1 MVDVQSIIQ
10 NSFASLPAEIGPS
23 VSVSW
28 SDFGERVATLG
39 LTIPSESSL
48 LESLGLVW
56 TSSRFVMEH
65 CLRDPSML
73 LNLSDSGDLYSAS
86 VRSEYRSRLQQ
97 LEWSDEATLM
107 SALRRFRTREM
118 VRIAW
123 RDIAGWSDLDET
135 LSDLSAL
142 AEVCLQ
148 VAIDDL
154 FERMCD
160 RQGTPLLGGGRPQ
173 KPVVLGMGKLGA
185 WELNFS
191 SDIDLMFAYP
201 EEGVLPGRRNMSYG
215 EFFTKLCRKLVKVID
230 TATED
235 GFVFRV
241 DLRLRP
247 FGDSGPLI
255 MSFDAMESYYQGQA
269 REWER
274 YAMIKARPVAGDPVA
289 GRQLQAM
296 LRPFVYRRYLD
307 YRAFGELRELKF
319 QITREL
325 QRKDRLNNIKLGPG
339 GIREIEFIAQVFQL
353 IRGGRNKALQERQVQ
368 KVLAILGRESLLPG
382 AVVDKLI
389 DSYRL
394 LRRVEN
400 RLQEYADCQVHDLP
414 EQPDQH
420 IRLALSLGY
429 EEWDAFAQTL
439 SCVRDQVQNVFEQVF
454 ESPQS
459 ESGHGDADLLWAG
472 SPADE
477 HLQATAASLGYKQP
491 EPVLRILA
499 DFRKAYPIKRLTAS
513 GSQYLD
519 KLMPMLLGAA
529 GTSDNPE
536 TALKRILDLIEAIAG
551 RTVYLS
557 LLVENPLA
565 LSQLV
570 KLATASPWIVAHIAR
585 FPLLL
590 DELLDPRTLY
600 APLSKEALETELEK
614 RLAAIDH
621 DDLEQQIIE
630 LGQFKQAQV
639 LRVAAADIMGV
650 IPVMVVSDYLTEIA
664 EVILNRVLMLA
675 WGQLAKKYGVPPGER
690 ADQVSGFGMI
700 GYGKLGGMELG
711 YGSDL
716 DLVFLYSGDKGDA
729 MTDGG
734 KPIGCAQFYAR
745 LGQRIIHILTANML
759 SGVLYEVD
767 MRLRPS
773 GNAGLLVSHLDAF
786 DRYQHNEAWTWEHQA
801 LVRARFVAG
810 AMSIAEKFGKIR
822 RIILTTPRDP
832 LSLRKDVNT
841 MREKMRT
848 SLAKNEPGMF
858 DLKQGPGGI
867 ADIEFIVQY
876 GVLCCAKDHPE
887 LIRLTDNIG
896 LLELLSDTGFMSA
909 EESDVLKEAY
919 CRYRDKG
926 HRTALQ
932 GKSALVLEESIK
944 VLRSRVQKIWQKF
957 MVDSRS

>member
-1 MVDVQSIIQ
+1 MVDIQSVIR
-10 NSFASLPAEIGPS
+10 NSLSALPPEIEPS
-23 VSVSW
+23 VGAAW
-28 SDFGERVATLG
+28 SDFCERAAALGVA
-39 LTIPSESSL
+39 IPAKLSL

-56 TSSRFVMEH
+56 AGSRFVMES

-73 LNLSDSGDLYSAS
+73 LNLNDSGDLYSDS

-97 LEWSDEATLM
+97 LEWRDEETLM
-107 SALRRFRTREM
+107 RTLRRFRRREM

-123 RDIAGWSDLDET
+123 RDIAGWADLDET

-148 VAIDDL
+148 VALDDI
-154 FERMCD
+154 FERMSE
-160 RQGTPLLGGGRPQ
+160 RRGTPLLGDGCPQ

-191 SDIDLMFAYP
+191 SDIDLIFAYP
-201 EEGVLPGRRNMSYG
+201 EEGVLPGRRNTSYG
-215 EFFTKLCRKLVKVID
+215 EFFTKLCHNLVKVID

-255 MSFDAMESYYQGQA
+255 MSFDAMESYYQSQA

-319 QITREL
+319 QITQEL

-368 KVLAILGRESLLPG
+368 KVLATLERDSLLPG
-382 AVVDKLI
+382 AVVHKLI
-389 DSYRL
+389 DSYRV

-400 RLQEYADCQVHDLP
+400 RLQEYADGQVHDLP
-414 EQPDQH
+414 EQPDQR
-420 IRLALSLGY
+420 IRLAFSLGY
-429 EEWDAFAQTL
+429 KEWDAFAQAL
-439 SCVRDQVQNVFEQVF
+439 NCVRDQAHNVFEQVF

-459 ESGHGDADLLWAG
+459 ESGHGDADWLWAG
-472 SPADE
+472 SASDE
-477 HLQATAASLGYKQP
+477 QLQAAAASLGYQQP
-491 EPVLRILA
+491 ERVLRILSE
-499 DFRKAYPIKRLTAS
+499 FRKAHPIKRLTAQ
-513 GSQYLD
+513 GSRYLD
-519 KLMPMLLGAA
+519 NLMPMLLGAA
-529 GTSDNPE
+529 GTSEDRE
-536 TALKRILDLIEAIAG
+536 TALKRLLDLIEAIAS
-551 RTVYLS
+551 RTAYLS

-570 KLATASPWIVAHIAR
+570 KLATASSWIVAHIAR

-590 DELLDPRTLY
+590 DELLDSRTLY
-600 APLSKEALETELEK
+600 APLSREDLEAELEK

-621 DDLEQQIIE
+621 EDLEQQMIE
-630 LGQFKQAQV
+630 LRQFKQAQV
-639 LRVAAADIMGV
+639 LRVAAADIMGA
-650 IPVMVVSDYLTEIA
+650 IPIMVVSDYLTEIA
-664 EVILNRVLMLA
+664 EVILNQVMMLA
-675 WGQLAKKYGVPPGER
+675 WGRLSRKYGVPPRGQ
-690 ADQVSGFGMI
+690 ADKVSGFGVI
-700 GYGKLGGMELG
+700 AYGKMGGCELG

-716 DLVFLYSGDKGDA
+716 DLVFIYHGEEADA
-729 MTDGG
+729 LTDGG
-734 KPIGCAQFYAR
+734 KAISCAQFYSR

-759 SGVLYEVD
+759 SGVLYEAD

-773 GNAGLLVSHLDAF
+773 GNAGLLVIHINAF
-786 DRYQHNEAWTWEHQA
+786 ESYQHNQAWIWEHQA

-810 AMSIAEKFGKIR
+810 DERIAEEFKSIR
-822 RIILTTPRDP
+822 RKILCKSRDP
-832 LSLRKDVNT
+832 QSLLKEVRA
-841 MREKMRT
+841 MREKMRS
-848 SLAKNEPGMF
+848 SLVKKERGLF
-858 DLKQGPGGI
+858 DLKQGEGGI
-867 ADIEFIVQY
+867 VDIEFIVQF
-876 GVLCCAKDHPE
+876 GVLCGAKDHLQLVE
-887 LIRLTDNIG
+887 FSDNVG
-896 LLELLSDTGFMSA
+896 LLEALRDCGFISPEDA
-909 EESDVLKEAY
+909 DALKNAY
-919 CRYRDKG
+919 CHYRNKS
-926 HRTALQ
+926 HRAALQ
-932 GKSALVLEESIK
+932 DKPAVVSDESIK
-944 VLRSRVQKIWQKF
+944 VHRLRVALIWRKL
-957 MVDSRS
+957 MNE